1 MNEKPCPNFA
11 AWSMEN
17 LVNFAKESHLRM
29 YEQDQAIEQLR
40 ADLRDAMRLLR
51 EKQDART

>member
-17 LVNFAKESHLRM
+17 LVKFANESHLRM

-51 EKQDART
+51 EKSCES

>member
-1 MNEKPCPNFA
+1 MIKTMPQFELWNPETVVQFAKDAVVRMNEQ
-11 AWSMEN
+11 E
-17 LVNFAKESHLRM
+17 E
-29 YEQDQAIEQLR
+29 AIEQLR

>member
-1 MNEKPCPNFA
+1 MIKTMPQFELWNSET
-11 AWSMEN
+11 
-17 LVNFAKESHLRM
+17 VVQFAKDAWVHMKQQEK
-29 YEQDQAIEQLR
+29 AIEQLR